1 MSLVDF
7 LPEMIPQSP
16 LRKRGKAARPEAMD
30 ILDRLRDEHRVV
42 KGLLNDMLDTK
53 SGPKRTKLFAEL
65 RKALIPHARAEEK
78 AVYDRLLKVRHEDT
92 QVMGH
97 EGYFEHEIADKLITK
112 LKSSRDKSSREWTA
126 GIKVLK
132 EMLEHHIKE
141 EEREIFDLV
150 KENFTTAQR
159 MEMDAAFERFKKRV
173 RVS

>member
-7 LPEMIPQSP
+7 FPNMIPPAP
-16 LRKRGKAARPEAMD
+16 LRKKGKAARPEAMD

-42 KGLLNDMLDTK
+42 KGLLSDMLDTK

-78 AVYDRLLKVRHEDT
+78 AVYDRLLKVRDENS

-97 EGYFEHEIADKLITK
+97 EGYFEHEIADKLMAE
-112 LKSSRDKSSREWTA
+112 LKSSRGKSSREWTA
-126 GIKVLK
+126 GVKVLK

-141 EEREIFDLV
+141 EERDIFDLV
-150 KENFTTAQR
+150 KDNFTVAQR
-159 MEMDAAFERFKKRV
+159 MEMDIAFEKFKKRV
-173 RVS
+173 KVS